1 MPEPEQGRNLL
12 IVDDDVKQA
21 KLFEHLLA
29 ELGRH
34 HKCFHAET
42 VSKALDF
49 LRRQRPHENAPRPD
63 LILLDVNMPGKD
75 GCDTLRLIKADP
87 NLRCIPGIMFSASVD
102 YRDVTRCYEQHANAY
117 IRKPLDL
124 DTSLMVVQKIEKFW
138 FHTAR
143 LPA

>member
-1 MPEPEQGRNLL
+1 MPVPDYGRNLL
-12 IVDDDVKQA
+12 IVDDDIKQS

-29 ELGRH
+29 ELGH
-34 HKCFHAET
+34 EHKCFHAE
-42 VSKALDF
+42 SGSAALDF
-49 LRRQRPHENAPRPD
+49 LRRAAPHENAPRPD
-63 LILLDVNMPGKD
+63 LILLDVNMPGND
-75 GCDTLRLIKADP
+75 GCETLRLIKSDS
-87 NLRCIPGIMFSASVD
+87 NLRCIPVIMFSASVD

-124 DTSLMVVQKIEKFW
+124 DSSLSLVNKIEKFW